1 VGFLV
6 WLEASNFAEWVR
18 SSYTGYP
25 IMIAS
30 HAIGM
35 AIMVGLSFALSM
47 RLLGFFP
54 EIQYSALNRFLGIA
68 WGGFVLNTLSGTGL
82 FSAQA
87 TSYVTDLT
95 FLLKMLFVV
104 LGMVTVAAQQAMI
117 RRHAGGWSEA
127 VPPSRVRLLA
137 MVSIVCWVVAM
148 IIGRLIAYV

>member
-6 WLEASNFAEWVR
+6 WLEASGIAEWVR

-25 IMIAS
+25 LMIAS

-54 EIQYSALNRFLGIA
+54 EIQYSALNRFFGIA
-68 WGGFVLNTLSGTGL
+68 WAGFALNTLSGTGL

-87 TSYVTDLT
+87 TSYVSDLT
-95 FLLKMLFVV
+95 ILLKMLFV
-104 LGMVTVAAQQAMI
+104 I
-117 RRHAGGWSEA
+117 R
-127 VPPSRVRLLA
+127 
-137 MVSIVCWVVAM
+137 
-148 IIGRLIAYV
+148 